1 MCSGIGF
8 YTQHANTD
16 FFSSVYNCIYTRIF
30 VQFIC
35 PEQGLATKQR
45 ALSASFKRVF
55 TPLEVTV
62 VTQQTSEMLSLQN
75 VHCTL
80 CSVPVRYFYNTVLI
94 VETTQMEKRQRD
106 RVKVTTLIHVNLHIL
121 THCFFIVTLTINL
134 ILLCF
139 TVSK

>member
-94 VETTQMEKRQRD
+94 VETTQMEKRLKH
-106 RVKVTTLIHVNLHIL
+106 VKFLIFVKNSAFFQVNEIL
-121 THCFFIVTLTINL
+121 IGNSHMT
-134 ILLCF
+134 
-139 TVSK
+139 